1 MQSNEAP
8 SGTPAYSPPD
18 TGKGHLTFIIF
29 SSFPSYS
36 GGRENWLFNVLQR
49 LDRQGYETTVYA
61 CQSPE
66 PPFHDLSSLERLRLV
81 QVPALRAGWFR
92 IANRLTLNLLFWL
105 DAYLFVRRTRGQLL
119 AEWDGGTIV
128 AMNPI
133 IDVCPALQLKRGR
146 PHVRVACSVRG
157 RPAWELSLRS
167 PWARPL
173 LRRLERRTLEQADVV
188 LANGLD
194 TQAYLEGLGIPS
206 VVVPNGV
213 DFARFAGAV
222 GDVPETEHL
231 RQMRAAGTGII
242 MMVATLRAVKGT
254 YALLEAARRLKE
266 AGRQFAIVFVG
277 KGEQQ
282 RFRRKAGAL
291 GVDDSVWFA
300 GEQRN
305 VPAFLALADVSVNLS
320 GGGGMPMA
328 TLESMAAGK
337 AVVAWDTPV
346 YTQLIEHGR
355 SGLLVREG
363 DGEALSQQLS
373 RLLDDP
379 DLRESLGRAAQ
390 ARARDYDW
398 SAVTESLLGA
408 LQAVGAGA
416 ERDRR

>member
-1 MQSNEAP
+1 MQSNGAP
-8 SGTPAYSPPD
+8 SGTPAYGPPD
-18 TGKGHLTFIIF
+18 AGTRHITFIIF

-61 CQSPE
+61 YHSPE
-66 PPFHDLSSLERLRLV
+66 PPFYDLSGLKRLRLV
-81 QVPALRAGWFR
+81 QVPALRRARWFR
-92 IANRLTLNLLFWL
+92 IANRFTLNLLFWL
-105 DAYLFVRRTRGQLL
+105 DAYLFVRRTRERLL
-119 AEWDGGTIV
+119 AEWGGGTIV

-133 IDVCPALQLKRGR
+133 IDVYPALRLKRSR
-146 PHVRVACSVRG
+146 PDVRVACSVRG
-157 RPAWELSLRS
+157 RAAWELSLRS

-173 LRRLERRTLEQADVV
+173 LRRLERRTLEQCDAV
-188 LANGLD
+188 LSNGLD
-194 TQAYLEGLGIPS
+194 TQAYLQSLGIPS

-213 DFARFAGAV
+213 DLERFAGAV

-231 RQMRAAGTGII
+231 REMRADGTGII
-242 MMVATLRAVKGT
+242 MMVATLRGVKGT
-254 YALLEAARRLKE
+254 YALLEAATRLEE
-266 AGRQFAIVFVG
+266 AGRRFAIVFVG

-282 RFRRKAGAL
+282 RYRRKARAL
-291 GVDDSVWFA
+291 GVEDSVLFA

-320 GGGGMPMA
+320 GGGGMSMA

-363 DGEALSQQLS
+363 DGEALSGQLS
-373 RLLDDP
+373 RLLDDR
-379 DLRESLGRAAQ
+379 DLRETLGRAAR

-398 SAVTESLLGA
+398 DAVTTRLLDA
-408 LQAVGAGA
+408 LEPAGTKA
-416 ERDRR
+416 